1 MAELLLQVADD
12 GAGAVSGA
20 RSVHPVDEAEEHIA
34 AFEGRRADYA
44 PGAGILRLI
53 ISRGISPKVHR
64 FLWAA
69 GLVGFGD
76 GSPFV
81 SPIARAPSGERA
93 APPEGCVAFLW
104 ALTTCI
110 PLSCNCRTCGAG
122 TPRST
127 TPRAGKCLGGQPDRA
142 HNANPVAKN

>member
-53 ISRGISPKVHR
+53 IARGISPKVHR

-69 GLVGFGD
+69 ELAD
-76 GSPFV
+76 LWDCSPSV
-81 SPIARAPSGERA
+81 SPIARAPSRERA
-93 APPEGCVAFLW
+93 APPHTFVAL
-104 ALTTCI
+104 L
-110 PLSCNCRTCGAG
+110 
-122 TPRST
+122 
-127 TPRAGKCLGGQPDRA
+127 
-142 HNANPVAKN
+142 